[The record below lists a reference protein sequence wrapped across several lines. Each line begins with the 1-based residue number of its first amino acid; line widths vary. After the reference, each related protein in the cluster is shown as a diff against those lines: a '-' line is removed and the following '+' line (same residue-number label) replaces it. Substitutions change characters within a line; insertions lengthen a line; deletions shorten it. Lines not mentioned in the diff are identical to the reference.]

1 MGTSVESS
9 KHQSERTCQSF
20 DVHFALTSF
29 NSPARNPWPEKSF
42 RRRRST
48 RRQRQNRH
56 RRWPTTTQL
65 QRPRVVRRSRL
76 GPFNSVCKGQTRA
89 AGFELSRLA
98 VKLTRCWSVT
108 FHTTVTF
115 SPKANYSTETSVTRV
130 TTVTANAT
138 ATMLQLF
145 LQWQLARTKTASE
158 VNGAK
163 LPQLEADLIPTYLAY
178 LSHLQSRFYRV
189 IYALILTVTQYEG
202 PQATNKKHFTYF
214 LKLFYTKLVLQ

>member
-1 MGTSVESS
+1 MYFSIHKRVFFYFLGLTTNRARTKQQTWPHCLQDSMGTSVESS

-48 RRQRQNRH
+48 RRRRRTRH
-56 RRWPTTTQL
+56 RRPPTTTQL

-98 VKLTRCWSVT
+98 VKLTRC
-108 FHTTVTF
+108 
-115 SPKANYSTETSVTRV
+115 
-130 TTVTANAT
+130 
-138 ATMLQLF
+138 
-145 LQWQLARTKTASE
+145 
-158 VNGAK
+158 
-163 LPQLEADLIPTYLAY
+163 
-178 LSHLQSRFYRV
+178 
-189 IYALILTVTQYEG
+189 
-202 PQATNKKHFTYF
+202 
-214 LKLFYTKLVLQ
+214 